1 MYYEINIAKD
11 GKHFFATAERSITT
25 EKELKKALIV
35 FQNKFPKEEG
45 YEIIITSEYPKTSY
59 LLNIDDIFG

>member
-25 EKELKKALIV
+25 EKELKEALIV
-35 FQNKFPKEEG
+35 FQDKFPKEEG
-45 YEIIITSEYPKTSY
+45 YEIIVFGHPQPSHI
-59 LLNIDDIFG
+59 LNIDDILE

>member
-25 EKELKKALIV
+25 EEELKKALII

-45 YEIIITSEYPKTSY
+45 YEIIITLEYPKTSY